1 MKNLFLLICA
11 LALAAAG
18 VAAPADRT
26 AKRALEEV
34 YAAIDAAE
42 SRALATQSVDELNAA
57 AREQAVRELGLTQR
71 QRKAFEP
78 IYRSY
83 REALDRAIDTEAA
96 AANPSG
102 EEGQRRLLK
111 AKLANIAATAQVKRD
126 YVDRFAAVLSAEQI
140 RRLYNT
146 EGQIGTSIKRAV
158 ADRGRAPK
166 RLRGSGRMVT
176 QDWGPAGDYK
186 AISVESSFHVTVS
199 PAARTI
205 TVTADDN
212 VIDYLSV
219 ERSGGQLRFK
229 FDPAGVS
236 STENISVSVIVPQS
250 ASLVS
255 LSASS
260 FGSVTCLA
268 PVKGPRVAV
277 RVSSSASVKADIDAG
292 KMELAVSGFGKFE
305 GAIRCEECDLDL
317 SSSSSAKA
325 EVECRGICRLTT
337 SGFAKFGGSVAADTI
352 IAKLSSSSSVGTPL
366 QAVARLELTASGFA
380 SYKGDLKAGTALLDI
395 SSSAS
400 VAGPF
405 EAQSFTATV
414 SGFGKVA
421 LQGDAEVGSGT
432 VTVSS
437 SGAFAAPALRVRNYT
452 VTASGFAKADVWC
465 SGRLK
470 VSATS
475 GGQVS
480 YDGPCTL
487 DSETASI
494 RRRK

>member
-1 MKNLFLLICA
+1 MKNLLLLICA

-57 AREQAVRELGLTQR
+57 AREQVARELGLTQR

-83 REALDRAIDTEAA
+83 REALDRAIDAEAA

-255 LSASS
+255 LSASG
-260 FGSVTCLA
+260 FGSVTCLG
-268 PVKGPRVAV
+268 PVKGPRIAV

-337 SGFAKFGGSVAADTI
+337 SGFAKFGGSVEADVI
-352 IAKLSSSSSVGTPL
+352 VAKFSSSSSVGTPL
-366 QAVARLELTASGFA
+366 KAARLELTASGFA
-380 SYKGDLKAGTALLDI
+380 SYKGALKAGTALLDI

-400 VAGPF
+400 IAGPF
-405 EAQSFTATV
+405 DAQSFTATV
-414 SGFGKVA
+414 SGFGKVT
-421 LQGDAEVGSGT
+421 LLGDAEVGSGT

-437 SGAFAAPALRVRNYT
+437 SGVFAAQALRVRNYT